1 MDIVT
6 DVEVKNGFLAFRKD
20 LTKVGVAYHL
30 SEVVTRLTA
39 EHQEHREIFD
49 LLVDSLARLHQTEY
63 WDLHALIQR
72 FKVQV
77 LEELGFLERGKSTP
91 KNLDFYI
98 EDLINGELRTRRFLA
113 RLK

>member
-6 DVEVKNGFLAFRKD
+6 DVEVKNNFSSWRKD

-30 SEVVTRLTA
+30 VEVVNKLTA
-39 EHQEHREIFD
+39 EHQEHKEIFG
-49 LLVDSLARLHQTEY
+49 LLVDSLNRLHETDY
-63 WDLHALIQR
+63 WKLHSLIQS

-77 LEELGFLERGKSTP
+77 LEELGFLERGKPVP

-98 EDLINGELRTRRFLA
+98 EDLINGELRTRRFLS